1 MLIFEKDNK
10 LNISFENQLE
20 NPDIEIGKNEIN
32 LGNIGI
38 KSDSQVED
46 FYVNISYK
54 YGERTE
60 DNQLGV
66 VLDKTYDEINEAFL
80 AGKRIWAI
88 NWRRYIAPSYTIYGD
103 KSIQEM
109 FIDWYEPMLDENI
122 QDKYII
128 YHQIKL
134 DKISGTDHVTSH
146 DYEVSAT
153 IRSSN
158 G

>member
-20 NPDIEIGKNEIN
+20 NPDIEIGKNEVN

-38 KSDSQVED
+38 KSDSQVEE

-54 YGERTE
+54 YNERTE
-60 DNQLGV
+60 DNQLGA

-88 NWRRYIAPSYTIYGD
+88 SWRRYISPSYIIYSD

-109 FIDWYEPMLDENI
+109 FIDWYEPMLEENR

-128 YHQIKL
+128 YHQITL
-134 DKISGTDHVTSH
+134 DKIHGEDHITSH

-153 IRSSN
+153 MRSN
-158 G
+158 V